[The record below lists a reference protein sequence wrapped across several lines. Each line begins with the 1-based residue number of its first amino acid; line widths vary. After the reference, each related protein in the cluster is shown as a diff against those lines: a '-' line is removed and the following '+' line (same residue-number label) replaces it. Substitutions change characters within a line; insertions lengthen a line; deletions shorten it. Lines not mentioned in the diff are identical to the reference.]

1 MSTFAPIL
9 EAAAVHDRRR
19 LRTWLAF
26 AFSAGM
32 VNATA
37 LAACQRYVTHV
48 TGTLTRIG
56 ADYDNLVLLLD
67 YVLVTLAF
75 VLGAMTSFKMI
86 DGRRV
91 RDKQPWPTAP
101 LFLVGGCLAAAAVL
115 GQCGA
120 FGPFGQTVETRG
132 DFVLLAILAFAMG
145 LQNASVA
152 TTTGMIVRTTHM
164 TGPLTDFS
172 VALGAYVSRAPQV
185 VRETARE
192 SVILRGSK
200 ILAFVLGCMAAAIL
214 APRLQYATFFVP
226 AVTVMLA
233 GWSLRLHLADRNAA
247 RIASAPAP
255 SPASQSMART
265 GDSTMAAAV

>member
-19 LRTWLAF
+19 LRIWLGF
-26 AFSAGM
+26 TFSAGM

-56 ADYDNLVLLLD
+56 ADYDNLRLCLD
-67 YVLVTLAF
+67 YLLVTLAF
-75 VLGAMTSFKMI
+75 VMGAMLSFKMI

-91 RDKQPWPTAP
+91 RDKEPWPTAP
-101 LFLVGGCLAAAAVL
+101 LFLVAANITAVGIL
-115 GQCGA
+115 GQLGV
-120 FGPFGQTVETRG
+120 FGPFGRTVETAG
-132 DFVLLAILAFAMG
+132 DFVLLALLAFAMG

-172 VALGAYVSRAPQV
+172 VALGAYLSRAPEA

-192 SVILRGSK
+192 SVILRGAK
-200 ILAFVLGCMAAAIL
+200 ILSFVLGCVAAAIC
-214 APRLQYATFFVP
+214 APRLQYATFFIP
-226 AVTVMLA
+226 AVVVTVAGLA
-233 GWSLRLHLADRNAA
+233 LRSHLRE
-247 RIASAPAP
+247 R
-255 SPASQSMART
+255 MART
-265 GDSTMAAAV
+265 SLPTAPATTATAASPLPRLAEVP